1 MINIKGCNRMKN
13 IITFPAKQVKKMD
26 NPMSGLEQDGSKKYV
41 CYVRLQDVPKEF
53 EEWMATNPRDQ
64 KLTTNVAKEISKS
77 IESGCKNFHE
87 KNRGIVMSV
96 DRFDYNSA
104 NSLVT
109 VIMSD
114 PEIHGNIDGGHTLK
128 IILKKQEN
136 KELLFEQYVFF
147 EFFTGIESPVEL
159 AEARNQSVQVDQ
171 RSIEE
176 LNKSFEPIK
185 AALKNEEFY
194 SRIAFKQNEHSG
206 EKNVIDIREII
217 AIMNMFNQSIYPKG
231 GNTQPIQSYTGKEAS
246 LNRFLRLKDSR
257 NQIVK
262 NMTPI
267 IPDIFQIW
275 EMVETTFADRANSV
289 NRIYRKQKMAKY
301 NRDTSY
307 SSVFGNKPMDY
318 VLPKG
323 LIFPIVAAF
332 RALVTVDNS
341 TQLYG
346 WTVSPKHVWNELAGK
361 LINIIMTSAE
371 DLSGSPDAVAK
382 SPNTWDLLYKEI
394 LIYSML
400 LGEKGN

>member
-1 MINIKGCNRMKN
+1 MKN
-13 IITFPAKQVKKMD
+13 IIKFPAKQVKEMN
-26 NPMSGLEQDGSKKYV
+26 NPMSGLEKNGSKKYV

-53 EEWMATNPRDQ
+53 EEWMRTNPRDQ

-96 DRFDYNSA
+96 DEFDFNDKKST
-104 NSLVT
+104 VT
-109 VIMSD
+109 VTLSD

-128 IILKKQEN
+128 IILKKQQN
-136 KELLFEQYVFF
+136 KELFFEQYVFF

-185 AALKNEEFY
+185 EALKNEKFY

-217 AIMNMFNQSIYPKG
+217 AIINMFNQSIYPEG

-257 NQIVK
+257 DQIVK

-267 IPDIFQIW
+267 IPDIFEIW
-275 EMVETTFADRANSV
+275 EMIETTFADKSTSV
-289 NRIYRKQKMAKY
+289 NRIYRKKKMSKY
-301 NRDTSY
+301 DGKNSVSY
-307 SSVFGNKPMDY
+307 SVFGNQPMNY
-318 VLPKG
+318 FLPKG

-332 RALVTVDNS
+332 RALVEVDKS

-346 WTVSPKHVWNELAGK
+346 WKASPEDAWNELAGK
-361 LINIIMTSAE
+361 LINIIMTSSE

-394 LIYSML
+394 LIYSMRL
-400 LGEKGN
+400 REKEK